1 MEIGPITA
9 IRPVPMVKPLRSDV
23 DLSGVFA
30 IEFRKGTGEEA
41 DQSSHRKVA
50 RGLEDEEAQDE
61 ESREGI
67 EDAGTDSLSS
77 AGNAENTISFFA

>member
-30 IEFRKGTGEEA
+30 IEFRKGTGDEA
-41 DQSSHRKVA
+41 DPSNHRKVA
-50 RGLEDEEAQDE
+50 RGLEDEEASDE
-61 ESREGI
+61 ESGEGI
-67 EDAGTDSLSS
+67 EDVATDGLSS
-77 AGNAENTISFFA
+77 GEIGENTISFFA